1 MRQNI
6 DEAQRISN
14 YAKIYI
20 FALII
25 LCFSSLMIFS
35 SRVFLLLLP
44 LMCLNMISNYY
55 LSYKIE
61 QSLKVCKKAEEKL
74 AI

>member
-35 SRVFLLLLP
+35 SKVFLLLLP

>member
-25 LCFSSLMIFS
+25 LCFSSLMRFS